1 MLVDG
6 KPITSGFQKGTGFVQ
21 QQDNHLPTQTIRE
34 AIEFSALLRQP
45 REVSKAQKLDDVNH
59 IIDLLELDDL
69 QDAIIGIPGAGLGVE
84 RRKRVTIAVELAAK
98 PDLLLFLD
106 EPTSGLDSAGA
117 ASIVRLLRKLADDG
131 QAIIC
136 TIHQPS
142 ALLFES
148 FDNLLL
154 LGMGGKTAYF
164 GRIGDISG
172 RNSHI
177 VRSYFEQ
184 NGAPPCPPTA
194 NVAEYILELTAGDRS
209 GKVNWS
215 SRWSSSIQAASARQA
230 IEEIKADRS
239 KRPINGDPRQD
250 REFSASLTTQIVLT
264 TQRLFVDLY
273 RDAAYP
279 YGVLFSNIIVG
290 MVLGLAFQRMC
301 FPPFSIRCL
310 FVKRCTD
317 LGNGVIDF
325 QNRIFTAFIALLNC
339 EFFRHK
345 LLQNHHA
352 TSVPAVVNAI
362 IAKFFEVRELFESR
376 EGPSKTF
383 SWIAMIT
390 SFILTSLPIGVV

>member
-6 KPITSGFQKGTGFVQ
+6 KPLSSSFQKGTGFVQ
-21 QQDNHLPTQTIRE
+21 QQDNHLPTQTVRE
-34 AIEFSALLRQP
+34 AVEFSALLRQP
-45 REVSKAQKLDDVNH
+45 REVSNAQKLADVDY
-59 IIDLLELDDL
+59 IINLLELDDL
-69 QDAIIGIPGAGLGVE
+69 QDAIIGVPGAGLGVE

-131 QAIIC
+131 QAILC

-154 LGMGGKTAYF
+154 LGMGGHMAYF
-164 GRIGDISG
+164 GRIGENSG
-172 RNSHI
+172 TDSHL
-177 VRSYFEQ
+177 VRTYFEQ
-184 NGAPPCPPTA
+184 NGGPPCPPSA

-215 SRWSSSIQAASARQA
+215 SRWSSSIQAASVRQT
-230 IEEIKADRS
+230 IEEIKAERS
-239 KRPINGDPRQD
+239 KRPIHHDPRQE
-250 REFSASLTTQIVLT
+250 REFSATLPTQIALT

-290 MVLGLAFQRMC
+290 LFLGLAFQRKL
-301 FPPFSIRCL
+301 FSIYPWL
-310 FVKRCTD
+310 
-317 LGNGVIDF
+317 
-325 QNRIFTAFIALLNC
+325 IA
-339 EFFRHK
+339 
-345 LLQNHHA
+345 QS
-352 TSVPAVVNAI
+352 TSPQI
-362 IAKFFEVRELFESR
+362 
-376 EGPSKTF
+376 
-383 SWIAMIT
+383 
-390 SFILTSLPIGVV
+390 